1 MKSNTKAYIALVFI
15 CLVWGTTYMAIRV
28 GVMHYPAF
36 LFAGVRQ
43 LSAGIILMAGALAI
57 SRKND
62 FSTTNILRQMLIG
75 FLMLSIGNG
84 GVTWGEKYI
93 PSGIAALI
101 CSLMPLFAVMLN
113 LAFSRKSHFNLTI
126 GAGMLLG
133 FCGVGLIFRHNI
145 AEVTQPAYLG
155 GILATIIATAGWAL
169 GSIINKQDISPVNAF
184 LNSGMQLL
192 FGGLFMLIASP
203 FLDSYNGFVLWNTS
217 GLLALLYLTIFG
229 SALAYAAYMF
239 ALSKLPVGVATLY
252 AYVNPLIA
260 ILAGFLFMGEQLNG
274 YTALAFI
281 TIVISVYL
289 VNKGYRKQNKPDIN
303 SGQSTMALA
312 FPEIVPAES

>member
-1 MKSNTKAYIALVFI
+1 MTKHTKAYISLVFI

-28 GVMHYPAF
+28 GVRSYPAF

-43 LSAGIILMAGALAI
+43 LIAGIILMAGALAVN
-57 SRKND
+57 RKRD
-62 FSTTNILRQMLIG
+62 FTTSNILRQMLIG

-93 PSGIAALI
+93 PSGVAALI
-101 CSLMPLFAVMLN
+101 CSLMPMFAVMLN

-133 FCGVGLIFRHNI
+133 ICGVTLIFRHNL
-145 AEVTQPAYLG
+145 AEVTKPAYLG
-155 GILATIIATAGWAL
+155 GIFATIIATIAWAL
-169 GSIINKQDISPVNAF
+169 GSIINKKDTAPLNAF
-184 LNSGMQLL
+184 LNSGMQLF

-203 FLDSYNGFVLWNTS
+203 ALENYNGLELWNTS
-217 GLLALLYLTIFG
+217 GLLALIYLIVFG
-229 SALAYAAYMF
+229 SALAYAAYMY
-239 ALSKLPVGVATLY
+239 ALSALPVGVATLY

-260 ILAGFLFMGEQLNG
+260 IVAGFFILGEQLNK
-274 YTALAFI
+274 YTAMAFI

-289 VNKGYRKQNKPDIN
+289 VNKGYRKQAKLLLNTN
-303 SGQSTMALA
+303 QSKIALA
-312 FPEIVPAES
+312 FPESVPAES